1 MRRWFSGLRD
11 SSYSFLA
18 IPTMAAVRMI
28 FMAGQYPRSIVLH
41 CDAMT
46 GKLRPGV
53 RLIDRIMKSGPGF
66 SVARMTPEQLERVQS
81 IEIPDRGPVSLF
93 LGRRQKDVAVHRTT
107 FPAAHGEVPLRIYT
121 PETWSRTAR
130 PVVVNYHGGGF
141 VLGSA
146 RQCDWSSSIVAK
158 EVDAVVVSVDY
169 RLAPTHRFPAG
180 VEDCY
185 DALVW
190 TAEHSAE
197 LGADPDRI
205 AVMGDS
211 AGGNL
216 AAVVS
221 IIARDEGGPAVRHQA
236 LVYAPTDLTDAVE
249 RDRSYVENVR
259 GIVLSNEDMEV
270 FHGHYVTEDA
280 DPEDYRLSPLR
291 AANLRDLPPALVV
304 VAGLDPLHDSGV
316 RYAQALADAGNEV
329 VVQDFHEM
337 PHGFLS
343 FPYLSKGARPAM
355 RAIVAAQRA
364 ALGQR
369 PDP

>member
-1 MRRWFSGLRD
+1 
-11 SSYSFLA
+11 
-18 IPTMAAVRMI
+18 
-28 FMAGQYPRSIVLH
+28 
-41 CDAMT
+41 MT
-46 GKLRPGV
+46 RLRPGV
-53 RLIDRIMKSGPGF
+53 RAIDRIMRSSPSF
-66 SVARMTPEQLERVQS
+66 SIARMTPERLARVQAF
-81 IEIPDRGPVSLF
+81 ELPERGVASLF
-93 LGRRQKDVAVHRTT
+93 LGRTRRGVAVQRTT
-107 FPAAHGEVPLRIYT
+107 FRGRHGEVPLRIYV
-121 PETWSRTAR
+121 PEAWSRTPR

-146 RQCDWSSSIVAK
+146 RVCDWSSSIVAD

-185 DALVW
+185 DALTW
-190 TAEHSAE
+190 TAEHAAE
-197 LGADPDRI
+197 LGADPERI

-216 AAVVS
+216 AAVVA
-221 IIARDEGGPAVRHQA
+221 ITARDEDGPALSHQA
-236 LVYAPTDLTDAVE
+236 LIYPATDLTDAVE
-249 RDRSYVENVR
+249 QDPSYVENVR
-259 GIVLSNEDMEV
+259 GIVLSNEDMAI

-291 AANLRDLPPALVV
+291 APYLGDLPPTLVV

-316 RYAQALADAGNEV
+316 RYAQALADAGNRVRVE
-329 VVQDFHEM
+329 DFHQM

-355 RAIVAAQRA
+355 RAIVASQRA
-364 ALGQR
+364 ALR
-369 PDP
+369 